1 MTPDR
6 RQFAG
11 LMAAAGLAGWP
22 SLAGAQ
28 ITMPLPPPEPEG
40 LIPPPDDV
48 EGKDPTRVSTGQDK
62 SFRMTAPVSV
72 NGQGPFPFL
81 VDTGANRSCVSLELA
96 ERLQLP
102 AGPPVNLHTVAK
114 VGLRPSVIVDRLQV
128 GERAQRRV
136 RVPALNLVGADGVDG
151 VLGVDWLKGRRLL
164 LDFKSKALEILAPM
178 AEQSR
183 TGRVVVPARRRSGQL
198 TMIDADVGGA
208 QISAMIDSGSE
219 LSLGNQALRKLVS
232 SSRSVRASDFRRVSI
247 TTVIGESFPGDLLYV
262 PFMRLGGLTIGNAPV
277 VFADTHVF
285 KLWDLHEKPAV
296 ILGMDL
302 LTQFNAVALD
312 FGRSTVR
319 FDFT

>member
-11 LMAAAGLAGWP
+11 LMAAAGLT
-22 SLAGAQ
+22 SLPGLAHAQ
-28 ITMPLPPPEPEG
+28 ASVPLSETDAKG

-48 EGKDPTRVSTGQDK
+48 EGQDPSRVPTGRDK
-62 SFRMTAPVSV
+62 SLRLTAPVSI

-102 AGPPVNLHTVAK
+102 PGPPVSLHTVAK
-114 VGLRPSVIVDRLQV
+114 VAMRPSVIVDRLQL

-136 RVPALNLVGADGVDG
+136 TVPALNLAGADDVDG
-151 VLGVDWLKGRRLL
+151 VLGIDWLKGRRLL
-164 LDFKSKALEILAPM
+164 LDFKAKVLEILAPIS
-178 AEQSR
+178 EQSR
-183 TGRVVVPARRRSGQL
+183 MGRVVVPARRRSGQL

-219 LSLGNQALRKLVS
+219 LSLGNQALRNLVAK
-232 SSRSVRASDFRRVSI
+232 SRSVHATDFRRVSI
-247 TTVIGESFPGDLLYV
+247 TTVVGETFPGDMLYV

-285 KLWDLHEKPAV
+285 QLWDLHDKPAV

-302 LTQFNAVALD
+302 LTQFDAVALD

-319 FDFT
+319 FDVA